1 MSIYFKLL
9 YFCYVKKFSIMKR
22 YYYIYALLLSLLSA
36 CTNNGEK
43 EAEMHLQR
51 AESAFNSRNYNEA
64 KLQIDTIRTL
74 YPKAFDARKA
84 AIKLMQQVDLK
95 EQERSIVY
103 LDSMMLIKQ
112 AQFDSIKGSFILEKD
127 KEYQEVGNYLYPT
140 QTIEKNG
147 GRSFLRGQVSELGE
161 MSITSIYCA
170 GGAIH
175 HSSVKVINGDLYAQT
190 PNTKDSY
197 ETTIGGRH
205 IEKADYK
212 LGDDGGV
219 IAFIVTNKVNNL
231 KLQFIGDKTYT
242 TSMTNSD
249 REAIY
254 KLSELAKT
262 LSSIEQIKKDKDEAN
277 LKIRFVKRKMEEQ
290 SSQK

>member
-1 MSIYFKLL
+1 
-9 YFCYVKKFSIMKR
+9 MKR

-254 KLSELAKT
+254 KLSELAET

-277 LKIRFVKRKMEEQ
+277 LKIRFVKRKIEEQ

>member
-1 MSIYFKLL
+1 
-9 YFCYVKKFSIMKR
+9 MKR

-95 EQERSIVY
+95 EQERSILY

-219 IAFIVTNKVNNL
+219 IAFIVTNKANNL

>member
-1 MSIYFKLL
+1 
-9 YFCYVKKFSIMKR
+9 MKR

-219 IAFIVTNKVNNL
+219 IAFIVTNKANNL

-290 SSQK
+290 SSQNREVT

>member
-1 MSIYFKLL
+1 
-9 YFCYVKKFSIMKR
+9 MKR

-262 LSSIEQIKKDKDEAN
+262 LSSIEQIKKEKDEAN

>member
-1 MSIYFKLL
+1 
-9 YFCYVKKFSIMKR
+9 MKR

-219 IAFIVTNKVNNL
+219 IAFIVTNKANNL

-242 TSMTNSD
+242 TLMTNSD

>member
-1 MSIYFKLL
+1 
-9 YFCYVKKFSIMKR
+9 MKR

-219 IAFIVTNKVNNL
+219 IAFIVTNKANNL

-262 LSSIEQIKKDKDEAN
+262 LSSIEQIKKEKDEAN
-277 LKIRFVKRKMEEQ
+277 LKIRFVKRKMQEQ

>member
-1 MSIYFKLL
+1 
-9 YFCYVKKFSIMKR
+9 MKR

-262 LSSIEQIKKDKDEAN
+262 LSSIEQIKKEKDEAN
-277 LKIRFVKRKMEEQ
+277 LKIRFVKRKIEEQ

>member
-1 MSIYFKLL
+1 
-9 YFCYVKKFSIMKR
+9 MKR

-112 AQFDSIKGSFILEKD
+112 DQFDSIKGSFILEKD

>member
-1 MSIYFKLL
+1 
-9 YFCYVKKFSIMKR
+9 MKR

>member
-1 MSIYFKLL
+1 
-9 YFCYVKKFSIMKR
+9 MKR

-277 LKIRFVKRKMEEQ
+277 LKIRFVKRKIEEQ

>member
-1 MSIYFKLL
+1 
-9 YFCYVKKFSIMKR
+9 MKR

-219 IAFIVTNKVNNL
+219 IAFIVTNKANNL

-262 LSSIEQIKKDKDEAN
+262 LSSIEQIKKEKDEAN

>member
-1 MSIYFKLL
+1 
-9 YFCYVKKFSIMKR
+9 MKR

-175 HSSVKVINGDLYAQT
+175 HSSV
-190 PNTKDSY
+190 
-197 ETTIGGRH
+197 
-205 IEKADYK
+205 
-212 LGDDGGV
+212 
-219 IAFIVTNKVNNL
+219 
-231 KLQFIGDKTYT
+231 
-242 TSMTNSD
+242 
-249 REAIY
+249 
-254 KLSELAKT
+254 
-262 LSSIEQIKKDKDEAN
+262 
-277 LKIRFVKRKMEEQ
+277 
-290 SSQK
+290 

>member
-1 MSIYFKLL
+1 
-9 YFCYVKKFSIMKR
+9 MKR

-175 HSSVKVINGDLYAQT
+175 HSSVKVINGDLYSQT

-219 IAFIVTNKVNNL
+219 IAFIVTNKANNL

-262 LSSIEQIKKDKDEAN
+262 LSSIEQIKKEKDEAN
-277 LKIRFVKRKMEEQ
+277 LKIRFVKRKIEEQ

>member
-1 MSIYFKLL
+1 
-9 YFCYVKKFSIMKR
+9 MKR

-74 YPKAFDARKA
+74 YPKAFNARKA

-219 IAFIVTNKVNNL
+219 IAFIVTNKANNL

-262 LSSIEQIKKDKDEAN
+262 LSSIEQIKKEKDEAN

>member
-1 MSIYFKLL
+1 
-9 YFCYVKKFSIMKR
+9 MKR

-175 HSSVKVINGDLYAQT
+175 HSSVKVINGDLYSQT

-262 LSSIEQIKKDKDEAN
+262 LSSIEQIKKEKDEAN

>member
-1 MSIYFKLL
+1 
-9 YFCYVKKFSIMKR
+9 MKR

-219 IAFIVTNKVNNL
+219 IAFIVTNKANNL

-277 LKIRFVKRKMEEQ
+277 LKIRFVKRKIEEQ

>member
-1 MSIYFKLL
+1 
-9 YFCYVKKFSIMKR
+9 MKR

-95 EQERSIVY
+95 EQERSILY

-175 HSSVKVINGDLYAQT
+175 HSSVKVINGDLYSQT

-219 IAFIVTNKVNNL
+219 IAFIVTNKANNL

-262 LSSIEQIKKDKDEAN
+262 LSSIEQIKKEKDEAN

>member
-1 MSIYFKLL
+1 
-9 YFCYVKKFSIMKR
+9 MKR

-175 HSSVKVINGDLYAQT
+175 HSSVKVINGDLYSQT

-219 IAFIVTNKVNNL
+219 IAFIVTNKANNL

-262 LSSIEQIKKDKDEAN
+262 LSSIEQIKKEKDEAN

>member
-1 MSIYFKLL
+1 
-9 YFCYVKKFSIMKR
+9 MKR

-254 KLSELAKT
+254 KLSELAET

-277 LKIRFVKRKMEEQ
+277 LKIRFVKRKMQEQ

>member
-1 MSIYFKLL
+1 
-9 YFCYVKKFSIMKR
+9 MKR

-175 HSSVKVINGDLYAQT
+175 HSSVKVINGDLYSQT

-219 IAFIVTNKVNNL
+219 IAFIVTNKANNL

-242 TSMTNSD
+242 TLMTNSD

-262 LSSIEQIKKDKDEAN
+262 LSSIEQIKRDKDEAN
-277 LKIRFVKRKMEEQ
+277 LKIRFVKRKIEEQ

>member
-1 MSIYFKLL
+1 
-9 YFCYVKKFSIMKR
+9 MKR

-219 IAFIVTNKVNNL
+219 IAFIVTNKANNL

-277 LKIRFVKRKMEEQ
+277 LKIRFVKRKMQEQ

>member
-1 MSIYFKLL
+1 
-9 YFCYVKKFSIMKR
+9 MKR

-161 MSITSIYCA
+161 MSITSVYCA

-219 IAFIVTNKVNNL
+219 IAFIVTNKANNL

>member
-1 MSIYFKLL
+1 
-9 YFCYVKKFSIMKR
+9 MKR

-219 IAFIVTNKVNNL
+219 IAFIVTNKANNL

-262 LSSIEQIKKDKDEAN
+262 LSSIEQIKRDKDEAN
-277 LKIRFVKRKMEEQ
+277 LKIRFVKRKIEEQ

>member
-1 MSIYFKLL
+1 
-9 YFCYVKKFSIMKR
+9 MKR

-175 HSSVKVINGDLYAQT
+175 HSSVKVINGELYAQT

-262 LSSIEQIKKDKDEAN
+262 LSSIEQIKRDKDEAN
-277 LKIRFVKRKMEEQ
+277 LKIRFVKRKIEEQ

>member
-1 MSIYFKLL
+1 
-9 YFCYVKKFSIMKR
+9 MKR

-219 IAFIVTNKVNNL
+219 IAFIVTNKANNL

-242 TSMTNSD
+242 TLMTNSD

-262 LSSIEQIKKDKDEAN
+262 LSSIEQIKKEKDEAN

>member
-1 MSIYFKLL
+1 
-9 YFCYVKKFSIMKR
+9 MKR

-147 GRSFLRGQVSELGE
+147 VRSFLRGQVSELGE

-219 IAFIVTNKVNNL
+219 IAFIVTNKANNL

-262 LSSIEQIKKDKDEAN
+262 LSSIEQIKRDKDEAN
-277 LKIRFVKRKMEEQ
+277 LKIRFVKRKIEEQ

>member
-1 MSIYFKLL
+1 
-9 YFCYVKKFSIMKR
+9 MKR

-219 IAFIVTNKVNNL
+219 IAFIVTNKANNL

-242 TSMTNSD
+242 TLMTNSD

-262 LSSIEQIKKDKDEAN
+262 LSSIEQIKRDKDEAN
-277 LKIRFVKRKMEEQ
+277 LKIRFVKRKIEEQ

>member
-1 MSIYFKLL
+1 
-9 YFCYVKKFSIMKR
+9 MKR

-74 YPKAFDARKA
+74 YPKAFNARKA

-219 IAFIVTNKVNNL
+219 IAFIVTNKANNL

>member
-1 MSIYFKLL
+1 
-9 YFCYVKKFSIMKR
+9 MKR

-219 IAFIVTNKVNNL
+219 IAFIVTNKANNL

>member
-1 MSIYFKLL
+1 
-9 YFCYVKKFSIMKR
+9 MKR

-95 EQERSIVY
+95 EQERSILY

-175 HSSVKVINGDLYAQT
+175 HSSVKVINGDLYSQT

-219 IAFIVTNKVNNL
+219 IAFIVTNKANNL

>member
-1 MSIYFKLL
+1 
-9 YFCYVKKFSIMKR
+9 MKR

-43 EAEMHLQR
+43 EAEIHLQR

-262 LSSIEQIKKDKDEAN
+262 LSSIEQIKRDKDEAN
-277 LKIRFVKRKMEEQ
+277 LKIRFVKRKIEEQ

>member
-1 MSIYFKLL
+1 
-9 YFCYVKKFSIMKR
+9 MKR

-175 HSSVKVINGDLYAQT
+175 HSSVKVINGDLYSQT

>member
-1 MSIYFKLL
+1 
-9 YFCYVKKFSIMKR
+9 MKR

-262 LSSIEQIKKDKDEAN
+262 LSSIEQIKRDKDEAN
-277 LKIRFVKRKMEEQ
+277 LKIRFVKRKIEEQ

>member
-1 MSIYFKLL
+1 
-9 YFCYVKKFSIMKR
+9 MKR

-219 IAFIVTNKVNNL
+219 IAFIVTNKANNL

-262 LSSIEQIKKDKDEAN
+262 LSSIEQIKRDKDEAN

>member
-1 MSIYFKLL
+1 
-9 YFCYVKKFSIMKR
+9 MKR

-277 LKIRFVKRKMEEQ
+277 LKIRFVKRKMQEQ

>member
-1 MSIYFKLL
+1 
-9 YFCYVKKFSIMKR
+9 MKR

-254 KLSELAKT
+254 KLSELAET

-277 LKIRFVKRKMEEQ
+277 LKIRFVKRKIEEQ
-290 SSQK
+290 SSQI

>member
-1 MSIYFKLL
+1 
-9 YFCYVKKFSIMKR
+9 MKR

-175 HSSVKVINGDLYAQT
+175 HSSVKVINGDLYSQT

-219 IAFIVTNKVNNL
+219 IAFIVTNKANNL